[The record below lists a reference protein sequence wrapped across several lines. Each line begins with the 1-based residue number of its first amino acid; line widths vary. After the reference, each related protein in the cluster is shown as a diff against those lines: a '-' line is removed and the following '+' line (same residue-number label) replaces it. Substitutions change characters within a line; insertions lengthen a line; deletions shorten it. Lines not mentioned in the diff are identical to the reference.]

1 MFGAFLYKIICIIQ
15 KKAVPLWAI
24 DLQTTIILMP
34 MKRFTL
40 LACLLCSISLFSQYG
55 TINIQTNLDSTVIK
69 QYSIDTLESY
79 QVGPGIIYT
88 RFDITAKT
96 NDIRHCYIYEVDLTN
111 PYNAVEESHSTTMGN
126 TERMV
131 DAHKR
136 LDAPE
141 HRSIGSV
148 NCNFWIVAT
157 QDEGQYNGLTGVP
170 CTGQVRNGKIGT
182 NITNWNIGHGD
193 PDPVLGRKQDIG
205 YLMIDADK
213 KAHIDQFS
221 WDAHLAIGDQA
232 MPISEVNRNRSNPS
246 DNEVVMFNS
255 DMGTKST
262 LTKED
267 INKRLGTDLPMIEL
281 VVKLEQDW
289 AMNQHLFAEVVSINY
304 TGGTKIEDGYAVFR
318 GRGNGKTFLE
328 TAKVGDRVQFIMG
341 MYESLSGAR
350 PNIKQLSAGN
360 CYVLREGRLT
370 NRNWNEDYNNKNYPR
385 TGFGVSKDHNTLW
398 MMVMEKPGMY
408 THEMASILRHF
419 GAWEAT
425 GADGG
430 GSAQFN
436 LGGQILNPTTEGQ
449 PRAVGNSI
457 FLFSTAPEDN
467 VVTEMRT
474 TATFMKLPKYA
485 AIKPEF
491 LGYNQYGM
499 LIDKNLPGVKL
510 SCASETGYITED
522 GYFVCLG
529 SGVLTATYDEAS
541 LPIEI
546 VIVDEAN
553 PSLRL
558 NNVLISNKTPYEI
571 EINGVV
577 DNKQFKVLPSAVE
590 WTIEDNTICHIDEDG
605 VLHALKNGI
614 TTIHG
619 KLGETTM
626 TLNVQVELID
636 TDILLWEDM
645 VNVDERWTVKASVT
659 SWKTDFKTDDNG
671 EAYLYMNYNGGRV
684 AQLSITADT
693 LLYSTPKKLNLKMT
707 PQGDL
712 IERIDL
718 GLSTNNGIDGNY
730 ACIDIT
736 PNEPLSINIDLDS
749 LFEVSDDIAIYPI
762 KLKNISFSLNKKA
775 EKKEYNIPFEGIYL
789 YYDSKVSTDLENT
802 QIPQSQEHQVY
813 KMLHNGQ
820 LLIIKNNK
828 IYNILGHEIT
838 KKY

>member
-1 MFGAFLYKIICIIQ
+1 
-15 KKAVPLWAI
+15 
-24 DLQTTIILMP
+24 
-34 MKRFTL
+34 MKRFLLIPTL
-40 LACLLCSISLFSQYG
+40 LLSMATMAQHG
-55 TINIQTNLDSTVIK
+55 TINIQTNLDSTVIL
-69 QYSIDTLESY
+69 QYGIDTLESY

-88 RFDITAKT
+88 RFDITSDKGVL
-96 NDIRHCYIYEVDLTN
+96 RHCYIYEVDLTN
-111 PYNAVEESHSTTMGN
+111 PYNTVEESHHTTMGY
-126 TERMV
+126 TERMA
-131 DAHKR
+131 DAHVR
-136 LDAPE
+136 LDSAN

-148 NCNFWIVAT
+148 NCNFWIVSS

-170 CTGQVRNGKIGT
+170 CTGQVRNGKIGS
-182 NITNWNIGHGD
+182 NITNWNIGHGN
-193 PDPVLGRKQDIG
+193 PDPVFGRSQDIG
-205 YLMIDADK
+205 YLMIDDQK
-213 KAHIDQFS
+213 RAHIDQFS
-221 WDAHLAIGDQA
+221 WDAHLKIGDQA

-255 DMGTKST
+255 DMGTKTT
-262 LTKED
+262 LTKAQID
-267 INKRLGTDLPMIEL
+267 TRLGTDLPLIEI

-289 AMNQHLFAEVVSINY
+289 AINQHMFGEVVSIN
-304 TGGTKIEDGYAVFR
+304 TNGGTKVEEGYAVFR
-318 GRGNGKTFLE
+318 GRGTGKTFLE
-328 TAKVGDRVQFIMG
+328 TAKIGDRVQFIIG
-341 MYESLSGAR
+341 MYESHSLER
-350 PNIKQLSAGN
+350 PNIMQLSAGN
-360 CYVLREGRLT
+360 CYVMREGKLT

-398 MMVMEKPGMY
+398 LMVMEKPGMY

-419 GAWEAT
+419 GAWEAA

-436 LGGQILNPTTEGQ
+436 LGGQIINPTTEGT

-457 FLFSTAPEDN
+457 FLFSTAPDDSI
-467 VVTEMRT
+467 VTEMRT

-510 SCASETGYITED
+510 SCAPETGYITED

-529 SGVLTATYDEAS
+529 SGILTATYDQAS

-546 VIVDEAN
+546 VIVEEAN

-558 NNVLISNKTPYEI
+558 SNVLISNKTPYEI

-590 WTIEDNTICHIDEDG
+590 WTIEDNTICSIDDNG
-605 VLHALKNGI
+605 VLHAIKNGV

-626 TLNVQVELID
+626 TFNVQVEWVD
-636 TDILLWEDM
+636 TDVLLWENM
-645 VNVDERWTVKASVT
+645 VNVDERWTINASVS
-659 SWKTDFKTDDNG
+659 SWSTDFKTDDNG
-671 EAYLYMNYNGGRV
+671 GSYLYMNFNGGRV

-693 LLYSTPKKLNLKMT
+693 LLYSTPKRLELKWT
-707 PQGDL
+707 PQGNL

-718 GLSTNNGIDGNY
+718 GFTANNGTDANY
-730 ACIDIT
+730 AYINIT
-736 PNEPLSINIDLDS
+736 PDQPLSINIDLDS
-749 LFEVSDDIAIYPI
+749 LFEVTNDIAIYPI
-762 KLKNISFSLNKKA
+762 KLKHISFSLNKKA
-775 EKKEYNIPFEGIYL
+775 DKKEYNIPFEGIYL
-789 YYDSKVSTDLENT
+789 HYREKVETGIESIITPSQQGDSA
-802 QIPQSQEHQVY
+802 Q
-813 KMLHNGQ
+813 KMLYNGQ
-820 LLIIKNNK
+820 LIIIKNNK

-838 KKY
+838 EKY

>member
-1 MFGAFLYKIICIIQ
+1 ML
-15 KKAVPLWAI
+15 
-24 DLQTTIILMP
+24 
-34 MKRFTL
+34 MKRLTL
-40 LACLLCSISLFSQYG
+40 LAIFLCSISLFAQHG

-69 QYSIDTLESY
+69 QYAIDTLESY

-96 NDIRHCYIYEVDLTN
+96 NDIRHCYIYEIDLTN
-111 PYNAVEESHSTTMGN
+111 PYNTVEESHSTTMGN

-289 AMNQHLFAEVVSINY
+289 AMNQHLFGQVVSINT

-318 GRGNGKTFLE
+318 GRGTGKTFLE
-328 TAKVGDRVQFIMG
+328 TAKVGDRVQFIIG
-341 MYESLSGAR
+341 MYESLSGER

-457 FLFSTAPEDN
+457 FLFSTAPEDST
-467 VVTEMRT
+467 VVEMRT

-510 SCASETGYITED
+510 SCAPETGYITED

-529 SGVLTATYDEAS
+529 SGVLTATYDQAS

-558 NNVLISNKTPYEI
+558 SNVLISNKTPYEI

-590 WTIEDNTICHIDEDG
+590 WTIEDNTICNIDEDG
-605 VLHALKNGI
+605 VLHALKNGT

-626 TLNVQVELID
+626 TLNVQVELVD
-636 TDILLWEDM
+636 TDILLWENM
-645 VNVDERWTVKASVT
+645 VEVDERWTLKASSS
-659 SWKTDFKTDDNG
+659 SWKTDIKTDADG
-671 EAYLYMNYNGGRV
+671 GAYLYMNYSGGRV
-684 AQLSITADT
+684 VQLSLTADT
-693 LLYSTPKKLNLKMT
+693 LLYSTPKHLEFKFT

-712 IERIDL
+712 MTRVDL
-718 GLSTNNGIDGNY
+718 GFVANNGINANY
-730 ACIDIT
+730 ACIELT
-736 PNEPLSINIDLDS
+736 PNQPMSINIDLDS
-749 LFEVSDDIAIYPI
+749 LFDVKDDIAIYPI
-762 KLKNISFSLNKKA
+762 KLKHISFSLNKDA

-789 YYDSKVSTDLENT
+789 HYSEKVETGIESIIT
-802 QIPQSQEHQVY
+802 PSQEGDSAY
-813 KMLHNGQ
+813 KILQDGQ
-820 LLIIKNNK
+820 LIIIKNNK

-838 KKY
+838 EKY

>member
-1 MFGAFLYKIICIIQ
+1 MRLIIHNM
-15 KKAVPLWAI
+15 KKL
-24 DLQTTIILMP
+24 LLTFMTI
-34 MKRFTL
+34 
-40 LACLLCSISLFSQYG
+40 ACASAYAQHG
-55 TINIQTNLDSTVIK
+55 TINIQANLDSTKIL
-69 QYSIDTLESY
+69 QYNIDTLESY

-88 RFDITAKT
+88 RFDISSSSTQT
-96 NDIRHCYIYEVDLTN
+96 RHCYIYEVDLTN
-111 PYNAVEESHSTTMGN
+111 PYNTVEESHSTTMGN

-157 QDEGQYNGLTGVP
+157 QDEGQYNNLTGVP

-182 NITNWNIGHGD
+182 NITNWNIGHGS
-193 PDPVLGRKQDIG
+193 PDPVLGRTQDIG

-221 WDAHLAIGDQA
+221 WDAHLAIGNQA

-255 DMGTKST
+255 DMGTKAT
-262 LTKED
+262 LTKAD
-267 INKRLGTDLPMIEL
+267 IDKRLGTDLPLVEL

-289 AMNQHLFAEVVSINY
+289 AMNQHLFGEVVSINY

-318 GRGNGKTFLE
+318 GRGTGKAFLE

-341 MYESLSGAR
+341 MYESLSGER
-350 PNIKQLSAGN
+350 PNIMQLSAGN
-360 CYVLREGRLT
+360 CYVMREGKLT

-385 TGFGVSKDHNTLW
+385 TGFGVSRDHNTLW
-398 MMVMEKPGMY
+398 LMVMEKPGMY

-419 GAWEAT
+419 GAWEAA

-436 LGGQILNPTTEGQ
+436 LEGKILNPTTEGQ

-457 FLFSTAPEDN
+457 FLFSTAPDDN

-499 LIDKNLPGVKL
+499 LVDKNLAGVKL
-510 SCASETGYITED
+510 SCAPETGYITED
-522 GYFVCLG
+522 GHFVCLG
-529 SGVLTATYDEAS
+529 SGILTATFGQAS
-541 LPIEI
+541 LPIQI

-558 NNVLISNKTPYEI
+558 SNVLISNKTPYEI

-590 WTIEDNTICHIDEDG
+590 WTIEDNSICHIDENG
-605 VLHALKNGI
+605 VLHALKNGS

-619 KLGETTM
+619 ILGQTAM
-626 TLNVQVELID
+626 TLHVTVELID
-636 TDILLWEDM
+636 SDVLLWEDL
-645 VNVDERWTVKASVT
+645 VNVDERWKVNASVS
-659 SWKTDFKTDDNG
+659 SWNTDFKIDENG
-671 EAYLYMNYNGGRV
+671 GAYMYMNFNGGRV

-693 LLYSTPKKLNLKMT
+693 LLYSTPKKFVLNMT

-712 IERIDL
+712 IERLDF
-718 GLSTNNGIDGNY
+718 GFAANNGTESNY
-730 ACIDIT
+730 ACINIT
-736 PNEPLSINIDLDS
+736 PNEALSIVIDLDS
-749 LFEVSDDIAIYPI
+749 LFEVNSDMAIYPI
-762 KLKNISFSLNKKA
+762 RFKHISFSLNKKA

-789 YYDSKVSTDLENT
+789 HYGDKVGTGVEST
-802 QIPQSQEHQVY
+802 PHPSQQDNAVQ
-813 KMLHNGQ
+813 KMLYNGQ
-820 LLIIKNNK
+820 LIIIKNNK
-828 IYNILGHEIT
+828 TYNILGHEIT
-838 KKY
+838 EKY

>member
-1 MFGAFLYKIICIIQ
+1 
-15 KKAVPLWAI
+15 
-24 DLQTTIILMP
+24 MP
-34 MKRFTL
+34 MKRLIL
-40 LACLLCSISLFSQYG
+40 LTCLLCSISLVAQHG

-69 QYSIDTLESY
+69 EYLIDTLESY
-79 QVGPGIIYT
+79 QLGPGIIYT
-88 RFDITAKT
+88 RFDITAKA

-111 PYNAVEESHSTTMGN
+111 PYNTVEESHSTTMGN

-157 QDEGQYNGLTGVP
+157 QDEGQHNGLTGVP

-221 WDAHLAIGDQA
+221 WDAHIAIGDQA

-289 AMNQHLFAEVVSINY
+289 AMNQHLFGQVVSINT

-318 GRGNGKTFLE
+318 GRGTGKTFLE
-328 TAKVGDRVQFIMG
+328 TAKVGDRVQFIIG
-341 MYESLSGAR
+341 MYESLSGER

-457 FLFSTAPEDN
+457 FLFSTAPEDST
-467 VVTEMRT
+467 VVEMRT

-510 SCASETGYITED
+510 SCAPETGYITED

-605 VLHALKNGI
+605 ILHALKNGT
-614 TTIHG
+614 TTILG

-626 TLNVQVELID
+626 TLNVQVELVD
-636 TDILLWEDM
+636 TDVLLWENM
-645 VNVDERWTVKASVT
+645 VELDQRWTINASVS
-659 SWKTDFKTDDNG
+659 SWNTDFKTDENG
-671 EAYLYMNYNGGRV
+671 QPYLYMNFNGGRV

-693 LLYSTPKKLNLKMT
+693 LLYSTPKRLELRMT
-707 PQGDL
+707 PQGNL
-712 IERIDL
+712 MERIDL
-718 GLSTNNGIDGNY
+718 GFESNTGVDANY
-730 ACIDIT
+730 ACINLT
-736 PNEPLSINIDLDS
+736 PNQPLSIHIDLDS
-749 LFEVSDDIAIYPI
+749 LFEVSNDIAIYPI
-762 KLKNISFSLNKKA
+762 KLKHISFSLNKKA
-775 EKKEYNIPFEGIYL
+775 DKKEYNIPFEGIYL
-789 YYDSKVSTDLENT
+789 HYSEKVDTGLESIIT
-802 QIPQSQEHQVY
+802 PSQEGDSAHKVLY
-813 KMLHNGQ
+813 NGQ
-820 LLIIKNNK
+820 LIIIKNNK

-838 KKY
+838 EKY

>member
-1 MFGAFLYKIICIIQ
+1 MKHNLLLFAL
-15 KKAVPLWAI
+15 
-24 DLQTTIILMP
+24 ILSANV
-34 MKRFTL
+34 F
-40 LACLLCSISLFSQYG
+40 AQHG
-55 TINIQTNLDSTVIK
+55 TINIQANLDSTTNYV
-69 QYSIDTLESY
+69 YSIDTLESY

-88 RFDITAKT
+88 RFDITT
-96 NDIRHCYIYEVDLTN
+96 NKANDVRHCYVYEVDLTN
-111 PYNAVEESHSTTMGN
+111 PYNTVEESHSTTMGN

-131 DAHKR
+131 DAHTR

-182 NITNWNIGHGD
+182 NITNWGIGHGD
-193 PDPVLGRKQDIG
+193 PDPLLGRKQDIG

-262 LTKED
+262 LTKEA

-318 GRGNGKTFLE
+318 GRGTGKTFLE

-341 MYESLSGAR
+341 MYESLSGER

-370 NRNWNEDYNNKNYPR
+370 NRNWNEEYNNKNYPR

-398 MMVMEKPGMY
+398 LMVMEKPGMY

-419 GAWEAT
+419 GAWEAA

-436 LGGQILNPTTEGQ
+436 LGGEILNPTTEGQ

-457 FLFSTAPEDN
+457 FLFSTAPDDN
-467 VVTEMRT
+467 TVVEMRT
-474 TATFMKLPKYA
+474 TSTFLRLPKYA
-485 AIKPEF
+485 ILKPEF

-499 LIDKNLPGVKL
+499 LINKDLPGVKL
-510 SCASETGYITED
+510 SCAPETGYITED

-529 SGVLTATYDEAS
+529 SGILTATYDKAS

-553 PSLRL
+553 PTLRL
-558 NNVLISNKTPYEI
+558 SDVLISNKAPYKI
-571 EINGVV
+571 EINGII
-577 DNKQFKVLPSAVE
+577 DNKRFNILPSAVD
-590 WTIEDNTICHIDEDG
+590 WTIEDNSICKIDEQG
-605 VLHALKNGI
+605 VLHAIKNGN
-614 TTIHG
+614 TKVHG
-619 KLGETTM
+619 KFGRTTM
-626 TLNVQVELID
+626 TLNVQVQLVEQD
-636 TDILLWEDM
+636 PFLWENFIEIDK
-645 VNVDERWTVKASVT
+645 RWKLEASES
-659 SWKTDFKTDDNG
+659 SWGATFKTGANG
-671 EAYLYMNYNGGRV
+671 ESHLHMNYKGGRV
-684 AQLSITADT
+684 TQLSLAADT
-693 LLYSTPKKLNLKMT
+693 LLYSTPAQLELKMT

-712 IERIDL
+712 ITRIDL
-718 GLSTNNGIDGNY
+718 SFTDNKGTFANF

-736 PNEPLSINIDLDS
+736 PDLPCSININLDS
-749 LFEVSDDIAIYPI
+749 LFNVNNDISIYPI
-762 KLKNISFSLNKKA
+762 KLNTIIFSLNKKA

-789 YYDSKVSTDLENT
+789 HYTKKQTTNLENKHT
-802 QIPQSQEHQVY
+802 SPATSNDVRKILY
-813 KMLHNGQ
+813 NGQ
-820 LLIIKNNK
+820 LIIIKNNK

-838 KKY
+838 EKY

>member
-1 MFGAFLYKIICIIQ
+1 ML
-15 KKAVPLWAI
+15 
-24 DLQTTIILMP
+24 
-34 MKRFTL
+34 MKRLTL
-40 LACLLCSISLFSQYG
+40 LACLLCSISLVAQHG

-69 QYSIDTLESY
+69 QYTIDTLESY

-88 RFDITAKT
+88 RFDITAKA

-111 PYNAVEESHSTTMGN
+111 PYNTVEESHSTTMGN
-126 TERMV
+126 TEKMV

-289 AMNQHLFAEVVSINY
+289 AMNQHLFGVVESINY
-304 TGGTKIEDGYAVFR
+304 TGGTKIQDGYAVFR
-318 GRGNGKTFLE
+318 GRGTGKTFLE

-341 MYESLSGAR
+341 MYESLSGER

-457 FLFSTAPEDN
+457 FLFSTAPEDST
-467 VVTEMRT
+467 VVEMRT

-510 SCASETGYITED
+510 SCAPETGYITED

-529 SGVLTATYDEAS
+529 SGVLTATYDQAS

-577 DNKQFKVLPSAVE
+577 DNKQFKVLPSAVA
-590 WTIEDNTICHIDEDG
+590 WTIEDNTICNIDEDG
-605 VLHALKNGI
+605 ILHAIKNGT

-626 TLNVQVELID
+626 TLNVQVELVD
-636 TDILLWEDM
+636 TDVLLWENM
-645 VNVDERWTVKASVT
+645 VEVDERWTLKASSS
-659 SWKTDFKTDDNG
+659 SWKTDIKTDADG
-671 EAYLYMNYNGGRV
+671 GAYLYMNYSGGRV
-684 AQLSITADT
+684 VQLSLTADT
-693 LLYSTPKKLNLKMT
+693 LLYSTPKHLEFKFT
-707 PQGDL
+707 PQGEL
-712 IERIDL
+712 MTRVDL
-718 GLSTNNGIDGNY
+718 GFVANNGINANY
-730 ACIDIT
+730 ACIELT
-736 PNEPLSINIDLDS
+736 PNQPMSINIDLDS
-749 LFEVSDDIAIYPI
+749 LFNVKDDIAIYPI
-762 KLKNISFSLNKKA
+762 KLKNISFSLNKDA

-789 YYDSKVSTDLENT
+789 HYSEKVETGIESIIT
-802 QIPQSQEHQVY
+802 PSQEGDSAY
-813 KMLHNGQ
+813 KMLKDGQ
-820 LLIIKNNK
+820 LIIIKNNK

>member
-1 MFGAFLYKIICIIQ
+1 
-15 KKAVPLWAI
+15 
-24 DLQTTIILMP
+24 
-34 MKRFTL
+34 MKRLTL
-40 LACLLCSISLFSQYG
+40 LAIFLCSISLFAQHG

-69 QYSIDTLESY
+69 QYTIDTLESY

-111 PYNAVEESHSTTMGN
+111 PYNTVEESHSTTMGN

-289 AMNQHLFAEVVSINY
+289 SMNQHLFGVVESINY
-304 TGGTKIEDGYAVFR
+304 TGGTKIQDGYAVFR
-318 GRGNGKTFLE
+318 GRGTGKTFLE
-328 TAKVGDRVQFIMG
+328 TAKVGDRVQFIIG
-341 MYESLSGAR
+341 MYESLSGER

-457 FLFSTAPEDN
+457 FLFSTAPEDST
-467 VVTEMRT
+467 VVEMRT

-510 SCASETGYITED
+510 SCAPETGYITED

-529 SGVLTATYDEAS
+529 SGVLTATYDQAS

-558 NNVLISNKTPYEI
+558 SNVLISNKTPYEI
-571 EINGVV
+571 EINGEV

-590 WTIEDNTICHIDEDG
+590 WTIEDNTICNIDEDG
-605 VLHALKNGI
+605 ILHALKNGT

-626 TLNVQVELID
+626 TLNVQVELVD
-636 TDILLWEDM
+636 TDVLLWENM
-645 VNVDERWTVKASVT
+645 VEVDERWTLKASSS
-659 SWKTDFKTDDNG
+659 SWKTDIKTDADG
-671 EAYLYMNYNGGRV
+671 GAYLYMNYSGGRV
-684 AQLSITADT
+684 VQLSLTADT
-693 LLYSTPKKLNLKMT
+693 LLYSTPKHLEFKFT
-707 PQGDL
+707 PQGEL
-712 IERIDL
+712 MTRVDL
-718 GLSTNNGIDGNY
+718 GFVSNNGINANY
-730 ACIDIT
+730 ACIELT
-736 PNEPLSINIDLDS
+736 PNQPMSINIDLDS
-749 LFEVSDDIAIYPI
+749 LFDVKDDIAIYPI
-762 KLKNISFSLNKKA
+762 KLKNISFSLNKEA
-775 EKKEYNIPFEGIYL
+775 EKKEYSIPLEGIYL
-789 YYDSKVSTDLENT
+789 HYSKKVETGIESIIT
-802 QIPQSQEHQVY
+802 PSQEGDSAY
-813 KMLHNGQ
+813 KMLQDGQ
-820 LLIIKNNK
+820 LIIIKNNK

-838 KKY
+838 EKY

>member
-1 MFGAFLYKIICIIQ
+1 M
-15 KKAVPLWAI
+15 KK
-24 DLQTTIILMP
+24 
-34 MKRFTL
+34 FTL
-40 LACLLCSISLFSQYG
+40 LACMLSSMSLFAQHG

-69 QYSIDTLESY
+69 QYLIDTLESY

-88 RFDITAKT
+88 RFDITAKA

-111 PYNAVEESHSTTMGN
+111 PYNTVEESHSTTMGN

-289 AMNQHLFAEVVSINY
+289 AMNQHLFGQVVSINT

-318 GRGNGKTFLE
+318 GRGTGKTFLE
-328 TAKVGDRVQFIMG
+328 TAKVGDRVQFIIG
-341 MYESLSGAR
+341 MYESLSGER

-510 SCASETGYITED
+510 TCSPETGYITED

-529 SGVLTATYDEAS
+529 SGILTATYDEAS

-546 VIVDEAN
+546 VIVNEAN
-553 PSLRL
+553 PTLRL
-558 NNVLISNKTPYEI
+558 SNVLISNKTPYEI

-590 WTIEDNTICHIDEDG
+590 WTIEDNTICNIDEDG

-749 LFEVSDDIAIYPI
+749 LFEVSNDIAIYPI
-762 KLKNISFSLNKKA
+762 KLKHIAFSLNKKA

-789 YYDSKVSTDLENT
+789 HYSEKVETGIESIITPSQQSDSA
-802 QIPQSQEHQVY
+802 Q
-813 KMLHNGQ
+813 KMLYNGQ
-820 LLIIKNNK
+820 LIIIKNNK

-838 KKY
+838 EKY

>member
-1 MFGAFLYKIICIIQ
+1 ML
-15 KKAVPLWAI
+15 
-24 DLQTTIILMP
+24 
-34 MKRFTL
+34 MKRLSL
-40 LACLLCSISLFSQYG
+40 LACLLCSISLFAQHG

-69 QYSIDTLESY
+69 QYTIDTLESY

-88 RFDITAKT
+88 RFDITAKA

-111 PYNAVEESHSTTMGN
+111 PYNTVEESHSTTMGN

-136 LDAPE
+136 LDAPD

-232 MPISEVNRNRSNPS
+232 MPISEVNRNRSNPT

-267 INKRLGTDLPMIEL
+267 INKRLGTDLPMVEL

-289 AMNQHLFAEVVSINY
+289 AMNQHLFGVVESINY

-318 GRGNGKTFLE
+318 GRGTGKTFLE
-328 TAKVGDRVQFIMG
+328 SAKVGDRVQFIIG
-341 MYESLSGAR
+341 MYESLSGER

-457 FLFSTAPEDN
+457 FLFSTAPEDST
-467 VVTEMRT
+467 VVEMRT
-474 TATFMKLPKYA
+474 TATFIRLPKYA

-499 LIDKNLPGVKL
+499 LIDKNLPGVEL
-510 SCASETGYITED
+510 SCSPETGYITED
-522 GYFVCLG
+522 GEFVCLG
-529 SGVLTATYDEAS
+529 SGILTASYDQAS

-546 VIVDEAN
+546 VMVDESS
-553 PSLRL
+553 PMLRL
-558 NNVLISNKTPYEI
+558 EQVMISNKAPYEI
-571 EINGVV
+571 EIFGEI
-577 DNKQFKVLPSAVE
+577 DNKRFSVLPSAVN
-590 WTIEDNTICHIDEDG
+590 WTIEDETICKIEDG
-605 VLHALKNGI
+605 VLYALKNG
-614 TTIHG
+614 TTNVTG
-619 KLGETTM
+619 TLGSSNFA
-626 TLNVQVELID
+626 LGVQVQMVEED
-636 TDILLWEDM
+636 VLLWEDM
-645 VNVDERWTVKASVT
+645 IEVDERWTLKASSS
-659 SWKTDFKTDDNG
+659 SWKTDIKTDADG
-671 EAYLYMNYNGGRV
+671 GAYLYMNYSGGRV
-684 AQLSITADT
+684 VQLSLTADT
-693 LLYSTPKKLNLKMT
+693 LLYSTPKHFEFKFT
-707 PQGDL
+707 PQGEL
-712 IERIDL
+712 ITRIDFGMETHN
-718 GLSTNNGIDGNY
+718 GLSGNY
-730 ACIDIT
+730 ACVELT
-736 PNEPLSINIDLDS
+736 PDQPMSINIDLDS
-749 LFEVSDDIAIYPI
+749 LFNVKNDLAIYPI
-762 KLKNISFSLNKKA
+762 RLKNISFSLNKDAAKQ
-775 EKKEYNIPFEGIYL
+775 EYNIPLEGIYL
-789 YYDSKVSTDLENT
+789 HYGDRVSTKVEEIT
-802 QIPQSQEHQVY
+802 GSTHETHRAS
-813 KMLHNGQ
+813 KMLLNGQ
-820 LLIIKNNK
+820 LIIIKNNK
-828 IYNILGHEIT
+828 FYNILGHEIT
-838 KKY
+838 EKY

>member
-1 MFGAFLYKIICIIQ
+1 
-15 KKAVPLWAI
+15 
-24 DLQTTIILMP
+24 
-34 MKRFTL
+34 MKRFL
-40 LACLLCSISLFSQYG
+40 LIPALLMSLVTMAQHG
-55 TINIQTNLDSTVIK
+55 TINIQTNLDSTVIL
-69 QYSIDTLESY
+69 QYGIDTLESY

-88 RFDITAKT
+88 RFDITAKA

-111 PYNAVEESHSTTMGN
+111 PYNTVEESHSTTMGN
-126 TERMV
+126 TERMA
-131 DAHKR
+131 DAHVR
-136 LDAPE
+136 LDSAK

-148 NCNFWIVAT
+148 NCNFWIVSS
-157 QDEGQYNGLTGVP
+157 QYEGQYNGLTGVP

-182 NITNWNIGHGD
+182 SITNWEIGHGD
-193 PDPVLGRKQDIG
+193 PDPIIGQKQDVG
-205 YLMIDADK
+205 YLMIDDQK
-213 KAHIDQFS
+213 RAHIDQFS
-221 WDAHLAIGDQA
+221 WDAHLAIGDQT
-232 MPISEVNRNRSNPS
+232 MPIAEVNRNRSNPS

-255 DMGTKST
+255 DMGIKST

-267 INKRLGTDLPMIEL
+267 INKRLGTDLPLIEV

-289 AMNQHLFAEVVSINY
+289 AINQHMFGEVVSIN
-304 TGGTKIEDGYAVFR
+304 TNGGTKVEDGYAVFR
-318 GRGNGKTFLE
+318 GRGTGKTFLE
-328 TAKVGDRVQFIMG
+328 TAKIGDRVQFIIG
-341 MYESLSGAR
+341 MYESLSGER

-370 NRNWNEDYNNKNYPR
+370 NRNWNEDYNNRNYPR
-385 TGFGVSKDHNTLW
+385 TGFGVSQDHNTLW
-398 MMVMEKPGMY
+398 LMVMEKPGMF

-419 GAWEAT
+419 GAWEAA

-436 LGGQILNPTTEGQ
+436 LGGQIINPTTEGV

-457 FLFSTAPEDN
+457 FLFSTAPDDSI
-467 VVTEMRT
+467 VTEMRT
-474 TATFMKLPKYA
+474 TSTFMKLPKYA

-499 LIDKNLPGVKL
+499 LIDKNLSGVKL
-510 SCASETGYITED
+510 SCAPETGYITED

-546 VIVDEAN
+546 VLVDEAN

-590 WTIEDNTICHIDEDG
+590 WTIEDNTICTIDEDG
-605 VLHALKNGI
+605 VLHAIKNGT

-626 TLNVQVELID
+626 TLNVQVELVD
-636 TDILLWEDM
+636 TDVLLWENM
-645 VNVDERWTVKASVT
+645 VEIDERWTLKASSS
-659 SWKTDFKTDDNG
+659 SWKTDIKTDADG
-671 EAYLYMNYNGGRV
+671 GAYLYMNYSGGRV
-684 AQLSITADT
+684 VQLSLTADT
-693 LLYSTPKKLNLKMT
+693 LLYSTPKHLEFKFT
-707 PQGDL
+707 PQGEL
-712 IERIDL
+712 ITRVDL
-718 GLSTNNGIDGNY
+718 GFAANTDINANY
-730 ACIDIT
+730 ACIELT
-736 PNEPLSINIDLDS
+736 PNQPMSINIDLDS
-749 LFEVSDDIAIYPI
+749 LFNVKDDIAIYPI
-762 KLKNISFSLNKKA
+762 KLKNISFSLNKDA

-789 YYDSKVSTDLENT
+789 HYNEKVETGIESIIT
-802 QIPQSQEHQVY
+802 PSQQGNSAQ

-820 LLIIKNNK
+820 LIIIKNNK

-838 KKY
+838 EKY